1 MLHLITSNVTCLHA
15 LEYFKTM
22 RGGVGSQE
30 NVALFESIQDLNLDI
45 KYVGI
50 KYKLIFLFVKNPS
63 DQVTDPL
70 WFEKTY
76 YYYLVR
82 FRQITTFA
90 RYNDIS
96 EGPCACD
103 P

>member
-22 RGGVGSQE
+22 RGGGSFSRKCG
-30 NVALFESIQDLNLDI
+30 ALFESIQDLNLDI

-50 KYKLIFLFVKNPS
+50 KYKLIFLFVKNP
-63 DQVTDPL
+63 QVTDPL

-76 YYYLVR
+76 YYY
-82 FRQITTFA
+82 
-90 RYNDIS
+90 
-96 EGPCACD
+96 
-103 P
+103 

>member
-15 LEYFKTM
+15 LEYFKTT
-22 RGGVGSQE
+22 RGGVSFSRKCG
-30 NVALFESIQDLNLDI
+30 ALFESIQDLNLDI

-76 YYYLVR
+76 YYY
-82 FRQITTFA
+82 
-90 RYNDIS
+90 
-96 EGPCACD
+96 
-103 P
+103 